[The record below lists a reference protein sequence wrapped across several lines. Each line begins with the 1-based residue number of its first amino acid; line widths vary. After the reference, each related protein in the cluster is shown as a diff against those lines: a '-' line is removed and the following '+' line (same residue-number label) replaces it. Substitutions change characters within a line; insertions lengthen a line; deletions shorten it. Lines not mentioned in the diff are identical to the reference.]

1 MNVVVSSDPVTPVGM
16 ASRNDQRAD
25 RFSRIGQLDV
35 ESGILQHEGLAR
47 TRRSGLHDGSSAGRE
62 GQCAAVEEAGL
73 RQWSLL
79 RALGGF
85 RRDPGVN
92 GVRPA
97 RSRTHPLLKPLDR

>member
-1 MNVVVSSDPVTPVGM
+1 VTPVGM

-25 RFSRIGQLDV
+25 RFSRIGQLNV
-35 ESGILQHEGLAR
+35 ESGILQDESLAR
-47 TRRSGLHDGSSAGRE
+47 TGRSRLHDGSSARRE
-62 GQCAAVEEAGL
+62 RHCASVEEAGL

-97 RSRTHPLLKPLDR
+97 ASRTHPLLKPLDR